1 MEVEIILPVYNE
13 ETKLERGVNALRQF
27 LKENVAPPWR
37 ITIAN
42 NGSADNTLSLA
53 QALSQH
59 YPEVGLLHLD
69 QKGRG
74 RALRRAMSQ
83 SNADVVVYMDI
94 DLSTDLGA
102 LPSLLQAVT
111 DGYDIATGSRLL
123 SGARVKRSLKREVL
137 SRGYNFIV
145 RALLQPGVKDA
156 QCGFKAF
163 RRSAVAPLLSQVHN
177 QGWFFDTEL
186 LVLAQRQGC
195 KIKEIPVTWVEGT
208 DSRVRILRTVAGNL
222 RAMLGLRLRLWRGK
236 ENGS

>member
-13 ETKLERGVNALRQF
+13 EAKLERGVNALRQF

-42 NGSADNTLSLA
+42 NGSTDNTLNLA
-53 QALSQH
+53 QTLCQR

-74 RALRRAMSQ
+74 RALRRAISQ

-102 LPSLLQAVT
+102 LPSLLQAVAE
-111 DGYDIATGSRLL
+111 GYDIATGSRLL
-123 SGARVKRSLKREVL
+123 SGAQVKRSLKREVL
-137 SRGYNFIV
+137 SRGYNFMV

-163 RRSAVAPLLSQVHN
+163 RRIAVAPLLSQVHN
-177 QGWFFDTEL
+177 QSWFFDTEL
-186 LVLAQRQGC
+186 LVIARRRSC

-208 DSRVRILRTVAGNL
+208 DSRVRILRTVTGNL
-222 RAMLGLRLRLWRGK
+222 RAMLDLRLRLWRGK
-236 ENGS
+236 GDGS